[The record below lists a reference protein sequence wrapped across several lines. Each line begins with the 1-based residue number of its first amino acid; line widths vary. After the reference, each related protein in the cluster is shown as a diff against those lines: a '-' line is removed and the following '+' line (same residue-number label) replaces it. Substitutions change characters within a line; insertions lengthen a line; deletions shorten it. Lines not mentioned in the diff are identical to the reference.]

1 MKRTIAPF
9 KFSPILKSVLW
20 GGDRI
25 VPFKSLDTDKKNI
38 GESWEISAV
47 EGRESVVDG
56 GPDNGLTLSQIV
68 KKYGADLVGSDNFRR
83 NPNSFP
89 LLVKFIDARRDLSLQ
104 VHPDDELAQSRH
116 NCNGKTEMWYI
127 IDCDPGAKVYSG
139 MSRNVSPDEYERRV
153 ADNSL
158 MEVVSAHESYPGA
171 VFYVPAG
178 RIHAIGSGNF
188 LVEIQQTSDISYRI
202 YDYDR
207 RDADGNRRELHI
219 SLAKSAI
226 DYGLYD
232 DYILN
237 SGDVQAGVTDVAR
250 CKYFDV
256 KKVSVDGVL
265 DMDVSRRDSF
275 IVMSCIDGALTM
287 TVDGVHE
294 VSLHRGET
302 VLVPASA
309 SSLVLSGNAT
319 CITATT

>member
-1 MKRTIAPF
+1 MKQTIAPF

-25 VPFKSLDTDKKNI
+25 APFKALDTDKKNI

-56 GPDNGLTLSQIV
+56 GPDHGLTLSQIV
-68 KKYGADLVGSDNFRR
+68 KKYGADLVGKENFRR
-83 NPNSFP
+83 SPNSFP

-202 YDYDR
+202 YDYGR

-219 SLAKSAI
+219 SLAKEAI

-232 DYILN
+232 DYILD
-237 SGDVQAGVTDVAR
+237 SADPQSGVTEVAR

-256 KKVSVDGVL
+256 RKVSVDGELVL
-265 DMDVSRRDSF
+265 DMSGRDSF
-275 IVMSCIDGALTM
+275 VVMTCIDGDLAM
-287 TVDGVHE
+287 VVDGIHE

-309 SSLVLSGNAT
+309 ASLVLTGKAT